1 MMIVVFTYYAW
12 IYWSPINTFFGQPL
26 PSFPVLPALLL
37 NTLVYIPV
45 MYFTIKRWLYTM
57 TRRRGGPAA
66 GIDVVERGRALPE
79 KGDQWG
85 TATRPYEAEEP
96 SKIIGSK
103 SDIRDPRGID
113 AAFFVK
119 LPDLDE
125 GEEVFDREELLK
137 RAMIRSTV
145 SSGGW
150 INKRAA
156 SRSMGTLKSSDSA
169 KQGRPVRARVPIGEI
184 TSIDLPA
191 TIRAAL
197 GRQGYFDIKE
207 GLKIQHQDI
216 RESVFSGRTP
226 LTVIVVIDVS
236 MSMKEAINS
245 VKETLRRIE
254 SETRGSRDRIGV
266 IAFKDSGAVEVQV
279 PTSNWNKVYRALSR
293 LKISGLSPLAESLM
307 KAIETIRREKMRNE
321 NIEPLVIL
329 ISDFAANI
337 PLAQSVGPGQAR
349 YTPIRDLVKAARLLK
364 KENIR
369 ISAINVNR
377 SQVRW
382 VKFLKRPYHEALELA
397 VTLRMR
403 KEGLYDV
410 IETILAV
417 PEFRKSFGA
426 FLISR
431 IGGGRC
437 YLHKEIMDMQSVL
450 GSLLAA
456 NVTRSKLKA
465 EELKKAEEYI
475 SIS

>member
-1 MMIVVFTYYAW
+1 MY
-12 IYWSPINTFFGQPL
+12 FGQPL
-26 PSFPVLPALLL
+26 PSFPLLPALIL
-37 NTLVYIPV
+37 NTLVYIPI
-45 MYFTIKRWLYTM
+45 MYFTIKRWLHTM
-57 TRRRGGPAA
+57 TRRKGGPAS
-66 GIDVVERGRALPE
+66 GIDVVERGRAFPE

-85 TATRPYEAEEP
+85 TASRTYEAEKP
-96 SKIIGSK
+96 AKIIGSK
-103 SDIRDPRGID
+103 SEIRDPRGID

-125 GEEVFDREELLK
+125 GEEIFETEELLK

-169 KQGRPVRARVPIGEI
+169 KQGRPVRPRIPIGEI

-191 TIRAAL
+191 TVRAAL
-197 GRQGYFDIKE
+197 GRQGHYNPKE
-207 GLKIQHQDI
+207 GIRIEYQDI
-216 RESVFSGRTP
+216 REPVYSGRTP
-226 LTVIVVIDVS
+226 LTVILVIDVS
-236 MSMKEAINS
+236 MSMKDAIKS
-245 VKETLRRIE
+245 VRAILRRIE
-254 SETRGSRDRIGV
+254 AETRGSRDRIGI

-293 LKISGLSPLAESLM
+293 LKISGLSPLAESMM
-307 KAIETIRREKMRNE
+307 KAIETIRRERMRCD

-329 ISDFAANI
+329 VSDFAANI
-337 PLAQSVGPGQAR
+337 PLAQSVGPGQAE
-349 YTPIRDLVKAARLLK
+349 YTPVRDLVKAARLIK

-369 ISAINVNR
+369 ISAINVNKE
-377 SQVRW
+377 QVRW
-382 VKFLKRPYHEALELA
+382 VKFLKRPYHESLELA

-403 KEGLYDV
+403 KEGLYDI

-456 NVTRSKLKA
+456 NVTRARLKA

-475 SIS
+475 AIS